1 MKQTKTKKAVK
12 NTKKF
17 DFIVD
22 MRTYNTADDVYN
34 AFTDAKVY
42 AGLPISEEEWDR
54 ELLAAFTAGFNAN
67 LLFVLGDLVCANATC
82 VKKEEKKQPWYK
94 RIFNW
99 FKKK

>member
-22 MRTYNTADDVYN
+22 MRTYNSADDVYN
-34 AFTDAKVY
+34 AFTEAKVY

-54 ELLAAFTAGFNAN
+54 ALACAFEAGFFTNVVIAC
-67 LLFVLGDLVCANATC
+67 DIARSS
-82 VKKEEKKQPWYK
+82 KKIEKKQPWYK
-94 RIFNW
+94 RLFNW